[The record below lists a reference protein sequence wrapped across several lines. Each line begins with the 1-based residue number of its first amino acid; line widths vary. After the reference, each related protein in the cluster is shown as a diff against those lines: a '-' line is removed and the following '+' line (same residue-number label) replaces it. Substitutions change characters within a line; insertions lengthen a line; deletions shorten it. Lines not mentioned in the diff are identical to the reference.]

1 MLSGY
6 VTKSRVNLRLKV
18 LGFPL
23 ETASVGEYH
32 RVDGEMWGTL
42 FMFVEVCR
50 LGFSPIFAGWDFGK
64 TRKEWGRSQD
74 FKN

>member
-42 FMFVEVCR
+42 FIVVCS
-50 LGFSPIFAGWDFGK
+50 LGFSPIFAVWVFGK